1 MMSIYIL
8 SHNRCLFLLLVASVV
23 NSVGN
28 GTLDL
33 LGKSLLQGLRD
44 LAVADGV
51 ADFAGLLVGT
61 GVVDGVGEFVLEL
74 CGSLWRKKE
83 VSREDREGNEKS
95 GE

>member
-1 MMSIYIL
+1 MS
-8 SHNRCLFLLLVASVV
+8 LFLLLITSVV
-23 NSVGN
+23 DGVGN

-74 CGSLWRKKE
+74 CGSL
-83 VSREDREGNEKS
+83 
-95 GE
+95 